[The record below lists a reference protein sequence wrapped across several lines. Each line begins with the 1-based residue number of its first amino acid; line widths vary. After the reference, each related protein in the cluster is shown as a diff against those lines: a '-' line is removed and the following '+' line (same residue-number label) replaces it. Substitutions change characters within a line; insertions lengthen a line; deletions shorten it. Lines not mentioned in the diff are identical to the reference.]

1 MLRFAI
7 WATKAIVTIT
17 VLSGLACTKAPPHTA
32 NLVTTDFPNIQA
44 ALDALPAEGGVVVV
58 PAGIHKVRQ
67 PLRISRSNVSLRGEG
82 RGTVIVN
89 ENRDGKPAIIA
100 CSEQD
105 PAKNPLWGV
114 TISNMCIT
122 GDTAAIREA
131 RAWPEGEE
139 TQVRGG
145 DAILADHCY
154 NSLFEKLWLVR
165 NGGNG
170 LNLYICYEDP
180 RVVSCVISYN
190 RKAGLRME
198 GCHDI
203 AVSASHFEE
212 NYQEGLLAVDT
223 WNIAASGN
231 DFDDNRGSAVVLK
244 GCVGCPLSG
253 NLYTNSPEWGLV
265 LDNCRGNTLTGEI
278 IRRNLG
284 KGGVW
289 LKNSSFNTI
298 TGCSF
303 DSNDSLALVI
313 DKDSQQNSITGNV
326 VSCLQSAD
334 KTMGLAI
341 AGRDNIVSANIIAPG
356 KGFGLI
362 LSGEN
367 QNVSGNIFVS
377 ALGKS
382 CILIENLRNSAVRG
396 NILRSRDNVLAPS
409 TAIVTR
415 GSNSGNRIEDNR

>member
-1 MLRFAI
+1 MLRPAI
-7 WATKAIVTIT
+7 WATRAIVTLT
-17 VLSGLACTKAPPHTA
+17 VLSGLACTKTPPHAA
-32 NLVTTDFPNIQA
+32 NLVVTDFPSIQA
-44 ALDALPAEGGVVVV
+44 ALDALPAEGGVVIV
-58 PAGIHKVRQ
+58 PAGIHKVRE
-67 PLRISRSNVSLRGEG
+67 PLSINRSNVTLRGEG
-82 RGTVIVN
+82 RGTVIIN
-89 ENRDGKPAIIA
+89 ENQSGKPAIIA
-100 CSEQD
+100 RSDQD

-131 RAWPEGEE
+131 RAWPDGEE
-139 TQVRGG
+139 TRVRGG

-170 LNLYICYEDP
+170 LNLHICYEDP

-190 RKAGLRME
+190 RKTGLRMQ

-212 NYQEGLLAVDT
+212 NYQHGLLAVDT

-231 DFDDNRGSAVVLK
+231 DFDDNRGSAAALK
-244 GCVGCPLSG
+244 GCVGSPLSG
-253 NLYTNSPEWGLV
+253 NLYTNSPDWGLI
-265 LDNCRGNTLTGEI
+265 LENCRGNTLTGEI

-334 KTMGLAI
+334 RTMGLEI
-341 AGRDNIVSANIIAPG
+341 AGRDNILSANIIAPG
-356 KGFGLI
+356 RGFGLI

-367 QNVSGNIFVS
+367 QNVSGNTFVS
-377 ALGKS
+377 AQDNG
-382 CILIENLRNSAVRG
+382 CILIENLKNSAVMG
-396 NILRSRDNVLAPS
+396 NILRSRDRVLEPS
-409 TAIVTR
+409 SAIVTR
-415 GSNSGNRIEDNR
+415 GFCSGNRIEDNR

>member
-1 MLRFAI
+1 
-7 WATKAIVTIT
+7 
-17 VLSGLACTKAPPHTA
+17 
-32 NLVTTDFPNIQA
+32 
-44 ALDALPAEGGVVVV
+44 
-58 PAGIHKVRQ
+58 
-67 PLRISRSNVSLRGEG
+67 
-82 RGTVIVN
+82 
-89 ENRDGKPAIIA
+89 
-100 CSEQD
+100 
-105 PAKNPLWGV
+105 
-114 TISNMCIT
+114 MCIT

-139 TQVRGG
+139 TKVGGG
-145 DAILADHCY
+145 DAILAEYCY

-170 LNLYICYEDP
+170 LNLHICYEDP

-198 GCHDI
+198 ECHDI

-212 NYQEGLLAVDT
+212 NYQEGLLAIDT

-231 DFDDNRGSAVVLK
+231 DFDDNHGSAVVLK

-284 KGGVW
+284 KGGVL

-313 DKDSQQNSITGNV
+313 GKGSQQNSITGNV
-326 VSCLQSAD
+326 VTCLQSAD
-334 KTMGLAI
+334 KTMGIAI
-341 AGRDNIVSANIIAPG
+341 AGRNNIVSANIIAPG
-356 KGFGLI
+356 RGFGLI

-367 QNVSGNIFVS
+367 QNVSGNTFVS
-377 ALGKS
+377 AQGDGF
-382 CILIENLRNSAVRG
+382 ILIENLRNSSVRG
-396 NILRSRDNVLAPS
+396 NILRGRDNVPALS
-409 TAIVTR
+409 TPIMIR
-415 GSNSGNRIEDNR
+415 GSNSGNRILDNR